1 MIAPYCSS
9 AAPLLK
15 PRLLE
20 GFPTAFASFNPSGAF
35 FGLSLFL
42 QFRFTPPNARGEMVL
57 RPLLFLL
64 VFWKWKCA
72 CFSHRKN
79 GEISLRKSSAQRTLL
94 PAGTGCLRDG
104 PFGIRGS
111 AAFFRLKPLQDPAA
125 SEMPPGSPGTLS
137 RTTSLSKILRFNVS
151 SVTIRILSSLKYQF
165 PKEKWT
171 GLPYYTNL
179 TKFSYRYYVY
189 TLGRIL
195 I

>member
-1 MIAPYCSS
+1 MAKYIFCI
-9 AAPLLK
+9 L
-15 PRLLE
+15 
-20 GFPTAFASFNPSGAF
+20 
-35 FGLSLFL
+35 FGIFL
-42 QFRFTPPNARGEMVL
+42 IWGCNLVPDKELQEFRTE
-57 RPLLFLL
+57 
-64 VFWKWKCA
+64 
-72 CFSHRKN
+72 
-79 GEISLRKSSAQRTLL
+79 
-94 PAGTGCLRDG
+94 AGTTAVVKQSGKENNSFQEGKYDG
-104 PFGIRGS
+104 KYDCNIANSILGNS
-111 AAFFRLKPLQDPAA
+111 L
-125 SEMPPGSPGTLS
+125 LS

>member
-1 MIAPYCSS
+1 MYN
-9 AAPLLK
+9 LLAETVLQCFPVLLFRQLCK
-15 PRLLE
+15 RKVPVLFGLLE
-20 GFPTAFASFNPSGAF
+20 YITVHDFGQSVVKQSGKENNSFQEGKYDGKYDCNIADGIL
-35 FGLSLFL
+35 GNSL
-42 QFRFTPPNARGEMVL
+42 
-57 RPLLFLL
+57 
-64 VFWKWKCA
+64 
-72 CFSHRKN
+72 
-79 GEISLRKSSAQRTLL
+79 
-94 PAGTGCLRDG
+94 
-104 PFGIRGS
+104 
-111 AAFFRLKPLQDPAA
+111 
-125 SEMPPGSPGTLS
+125 LS